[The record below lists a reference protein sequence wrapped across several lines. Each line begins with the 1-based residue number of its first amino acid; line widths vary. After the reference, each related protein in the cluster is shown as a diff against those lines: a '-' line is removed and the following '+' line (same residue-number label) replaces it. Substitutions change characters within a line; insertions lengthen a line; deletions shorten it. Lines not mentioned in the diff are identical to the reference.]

1 MPDAKTMIP
10 SRSVEEWAKACNHAS
25 PSWTPC
31 VDCANAYAAEQ
42 VASATHLWKT
52 ATRCLTPEAADTFVR
67 ELEQQVAQARAE
79 EREACAKIIPTNW
92 TDPLLSGANAILQG
106 YGPWGCPEIER
117 LLSALAAAIRAR
129 T

>member
-1 MPDAKTMIP
+1 MSQQTNPP
-10 SRSVEEWAKACNHAS
+10 RSVEDVLSPCEHATTHRTDGTTIGCTS
-25 PSWTPC
+25 C
-31 VDCANAYAAEQ
+31 LADRIR
-42 VASATHLWKT
+42 ASA
-52 ATRCLTPEAADTFVR
+52 AV
-67 ELEQQVAQARAE
+67 QVAQARAE